1 MMYQNFGKRVRQQ
14 RILSQLTQEK
24 LAEKADISIS
34 FLGHI
39 ERGTRKAS
47 LDTVVKLANAL
58 HVSPNIL
65 LQDSL
70 DSDLLDFAPQMTES
84 QKGLLREITNRI
96 IEYGDYNGK
105 QSWGTPGDCV
115 LWENPGRDAVPAP
128 CQRDNVPLE
137 TPE

>member
-1 MMYQNFGKRVRQQ
+1 MMYKNFGKRVRQQ
-14 RILSQLTQEK
+14 RLLAKLTQEK
-24 LAEKADISIS
+24 LAEMADISLS

-58 HVSPNIL
+58 KVTPNIL

-70 DSDLLDFAPQMTES
+70 EDDLLDNRYQVTES

-96 IEYGDYNGK
+96 IEYNNLIVK
-105 QSWGTPGDCV
+105 
-115 LWENPGRDAVPAP
+115 
-128 CQRDNVPLE
+128 
-137 TPE
+137 

>member
-14 RILSQLTQEK
+14 RILAQLTQEK

-58 HVSPNIL
+58 RVSPNIL

-70 DSDLLDFAPQMTES
+70 ESDLLDSAPQISES
-84 QKGLLREITNRI
+84 QMGLLREITNRI

-105 QSWGTPGDCV
+105 
-115 LWENPGRDAVPAP
+115 
-128 CQRDNVPLE
+128 
-137 TPE
+137 